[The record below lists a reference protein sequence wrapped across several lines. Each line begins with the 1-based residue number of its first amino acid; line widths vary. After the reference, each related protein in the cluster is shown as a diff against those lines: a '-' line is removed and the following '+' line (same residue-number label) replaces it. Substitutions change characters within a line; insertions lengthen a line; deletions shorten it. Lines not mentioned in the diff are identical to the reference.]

1 MEVHIT
7 MVATIIMAATIET
20 PTAEEITI
28 ADSET
33 KVVVTKTTKEA
44 KTIMDSEIRTIVLRE
59 LSTTKTAVDPEAKTA
74 DLEVLKAAATAP
86 ADQNLPIAVGLEIA
100 QAPKAAVLVTQ
111 ADRTAV
117 AEALDKTIINKE
129 TNS

>member
-1 MEVHIT
+1 ME
-7 MVATIIMAATIET
+7 ATIIMAAPIET
-20 PTAEEITI
+20 PTAGEITI

-33 KVVVTKTTKEA
+33 KVVVTKET
-44 KTIMDSEIRTIVLRE
+44 KTIVDSEIRATVLRE

-86 ADQNLPIAVGLEIA
+86 VDQNLPIAAGLEIA